1 MIIYDMKTE
10 DLINPIGIDE
20 KNRDF
25 LGNCN
30 RKSAVLFKPLTE
42 LLFAQTMIR
51 FGTAVK
57 LHLTVQS
64 ALNTTVSLYRL

>member
-1 MIIYDMKTE
+1 MKR
-10 DLINPIGIDE
+10 
-20 KNRDF
+20 NRDF

-42 LLFAQTMIR
+42 LLFAPTMIR

-57 LHLTVQS
+57 LRLTAQS
-64 ALNTTVSLYRL
+64 ALNTTVGLYRL

>member
-1 MIIYDMKTE
+1 MKR
-10 DLINPIGIDE
+10 
-20 KNRDF
+20 NRDF

-42 LLFAQTMIR
+42 LLFVPTVIR

-57 LHLTVQS
+57 LRLTAQS
-64 ALNTTVSLYRL
+64 ALNTTVGLYRL

>member
-10 DLINPIGIDE
+10 DLINPSE
-20 KNRDF
+20 LMKRNRDF

-42 LLFAQTMIR
+42 LLFAPTMIR

-57 LHLTVQS
+57 LCLTAQS
-64 ALNTTVSLYRL
+64 ALNTTVDLYRL